1 MKTYFNIH
9 NHTMYSNIRL
19 LDCINRP
26 TDLIDKAIELGLSGI
41 AITDH
46 ECLSGHMEVNQYAKK
61 IREKYP
67 DFKIVLGNEV
77 YLVDKRENGIKYY
90 HFILTAKDAIG
101 HKALRELSSIAW
113 YNSYVDRGMERVP
126 ITKEELSK
134 IMSKYKGH
142 VIASTAC
149 MGGELSTAA
158 YNMSC
163 AENVNDMTSAKV
175 FYDQICEFIDYCQK
189 VFGDDFYIECAPST
203 AEDQCTTN
211 RKLYRIAQA
220 YDIPMIIGTD
230 AHYLTK
236 ADRFVHKSYLNSKGG
251 EREVDSFYEFAH
263 LMTYDEAYE
272 LLKKCFND
280 GTIAEQILYNS
291 YLLGFQYEDYSL
303 ERKQIIPKVTV
314 TDYPFGIDGWL
325 NYRQSDY
332 PVFCDLMLNGNI
344 QERYWANE
352 CYMSLL
358 EKMYNK
364 QIPEDKMEEYI
375 ARLEIEADIIKDIG
389 EKLDD
394 CLFAYFNTFKHYIDL
409 FWSCGSIVG
418 PGRGSATG
426 FLSNYLLGITQLDPI
441 RWNLPY
447 WRFLNKERAELPD
460 IDIDLAPSKR
470 PEIFRRIREE
480 RGELGLV
487 QVATFGT
494 EGTKSAVLTACR
506 GYRGPGAGYTESG
519 TGISSGEWSTIER
532 EGIDVDVAQYMSSL
546 IPQERGFLWSINDV
560 VYGNE
565 EKGRK
570 PVQAFI
576 REVSQ
581 YPGLLE
587 TIMSIEGLVN
597 KRSSHASGVILYS
610 NDPYETASFM
620 RTPSGDLITCYD
632 LHKAEAAG
640 DTKYDFLVTEI
651 SDKIIKCFEL
661 LVEDKVIKK
670 LGLRELYNK
679 YIHPEVIDTTD
690 KRIWEHL
697 AAGDVMDVFQFSTGV
712 GLAIAKKL
720 KPQNPMEMTAANAM
734 MRLMSDK
741 DKESQQDR
749 YVRIQNQG
757 LEVFDSEMRQAL
769 FTDEQR
775 ILMHK
780 HCDQYYGCCAIQ
792 EQMMELLM
800 DVAGFTLGEANNARK
815 IVAKK
820 QMSKIPELR
829 EQVYSRFDRVQSANY
844 FWENAVAPQLG
855 YAFSMNHSLPY
866 SFVGIQSIYF
876 VMNFNPIYWNTACLI
891 VNSGSLEDNS
901 EEEIVDIYAPE
912 AQDLAEGVKFI
923 DLPDKS
929 AKIRRT
935 AATDYGKVAK
945 AIGDIQAA
953 GIKVSL
959 ANINKS
965 KFGFAP
971 DVENNRILFGLKGM
985 LNVGDDVVDAI
996 IANRPYSSPK
1006 DFLNKVKPGKQAM
1019 ISLIKGGAFDDMEDR
1034 KFTMAWY
1041 IWETC
1046 DKKSRITLQNMG
1058 GLIKHGLLPEKTPE
1072 QILARRVYEFN
1083 RYLKAITKTDKC
1095 AYKDMYTLDERAISF
1110 LHEIEC
1116 DDLVET
1122 DNLAWFIKV
1131 KTWDNIYQKHM
1142 DVFRKWIASD
1152 KETILNALNTEI
1164 FMQDWEKY
1172 AKGTI
1177 SAWEMEVLCFYYHEH
1192 ELAHINNDRYGF
1204 VDFYD
1209 LPEDPVIE
1217 KTFNKGGKDIH
1228 IFHLNRICGTCIAK
1242 NKTKSTVTIL
1252 TTTGVVNVKFR
1263 KEYFSLFDKQI
1274 SERQSDGTKKI
1285 MEKSWFNRGNMIVV
1299 TGIRSG
1305 DDFISKKYASTGGH
1319 QLYKIDEVLSNGEL
1333 VLKDSRYQGG
1343 IEEDA

>member
-1 MKTYFNIH
+1 MGTYFNIH

-26 TDLIDKAIELGLSGI
+26 KDLIDKAIELGLSGI

-46 ECLSGHMEVNQYAKK
+46 ECLSAHMEVNQYAKEIK
-61 IREKYP
+61 KKHP
-67 DFKIVLGNEV
+67 DFIIALGNEV

-142 VIASTAC
+142 VVASTAC

-158 YNMSC
+158 YNMVC
-163 AENVNDMTSAKV
+163 AETVNDMASAKV
-175 FYDQICEFIDYCQK
+175 FYDQICDFIIFCRDI
-189 VFGDDFYIECAPST
+189 FGDDFYIECAPST
-203 AEDQCTTN
+203 AEDQCATN
-211 RKLYRIAQA
+211 RKLYRIAMA
-220 YDIPMIIGTD
+220 YDIPIIVGTD
-230 AHYLTK
+230 SHYLTK

-263 LMTYDEAYE
+263 LMNYDEVYD
-272 LLKKCFND
+272 LLKNCFGD
-280 GTIAEQILYNS
+280 GTIAEQILHNS
-291 YLLGFQYEDYSL
+291 DVLKNKFSEYSL
-303 ERKQIIPKVTV
+303 ERKQIIPKVAV
-314 TDYPFGIDGWL
+314 PFHDDIWDL
-325 NYRQSDY
+325 VPSDFQWNSY
-332 PVFCDLMLNGNI
+332 KWPVLDRIMMSGND
-344 QERYWANE
+344 QERYWLYE
-352 CYMSLL
+352 CIHSMIDKGLI
-358 EKMYNK
+358 NK
-364 QIPEDKMEEYI
+364 ENYWD
-375 ARLEIEADIIKDIG
+375 RLETEADIILDIG

-409 FWSCGSIVG
+409 FWECGSIVG

-426 FLSNYLLGITQLDPI
+426 FLSNYLLGITQLDPV
-441 RWNLPY
+441 RWGLPY

-470 PEIFRRIREE
+470 PAIFDAIRRE

-494 EGTKSAVLTACR
+494 EGTKSAILTACR
-506 GYRGPGAGYTESG
+506 GYRSEDYPD
-519 TGISSGEWSTIER
+519 
-532 EGIDVDVAQYMSSL
+532 GIDVDLAQYMSSL
-546 IPQERGFLWSINDV
+546 VPQERGFLWSINDV

-565 EKGRK
+565 EKDRR
-570 PVQAFI
+570 PVAPFI
-576 REVSQ
+576 REVNN
-581 YPGLLE
+581 YPGLLDI
-587 TIMSIEGLVN
+587 IMSIEGLVN
-597 KRSSHASGVILYS
+597 KRSSHASGVILYGD
-610 NDPYETASFM
+610 DPFETASFM

-661 LVEDKVIKK
+661 LVEDNVIEKM
-670 LGLRELYNK
+670 GLRDLYNK

-690 KRIWEHL
+690 QRIWDHL
-697 AAGDVMDVFQFSTGV
+697 AAGDVLDVFQFSTGV

-734 MRLMSDK
+734 MRLMSEK

-749 YVRIQNQG
+749 YVRIQRQG
-757 LEVFDSEMRQAL
+757 LDVFDREMDAAN
-769 FTDEQR
+769 FTPEQKA
-775 ILMHK
+775 LMHK
-780 HCDQYYGCCAIQ
+780 HCDQYWGCCAIQ

-815 IVAKK
+815 IVGKK
-820 QMSKIPELR
+820 QMSKIPQLR
-829 EQVYSRFDRVQSANY
+829 EQVYGNFDDVHVANY
-844 FWENAVAPQLG
+844 FWENAIAPQLG

-935 AATDYGKVAK
+935 AATDYGKIAK

-959 ANINKS
+959 ADINKS

-985 LNVGDDVVDAI
+985 LNVGDDVVAAI

-1019 ISLIKGGAFDDMEDR
+1019 ISLIKGGAFDSMEDR

-1058 GLIKHGLLPEKTPE
+1058 GLIRHNLLPEKTPE
-1072 QILARRVYEFN
+1072 QIMARRVYEFN
-1083 RYLKAITKTDKC
+1083 RYLKAITKADKY
-1095 AYKDMYTLDERAISF
+1095 AYAGMYSLDERAIAF

-1116 DDLVET
+1116 DDIMET
-1122 DNLAWFIKV
+1122 DNLSWYV
-1131 KTWDNIYQKHM
+1131 KTKAWDNIYQKHM
-1142 DVFRKWIASD
+1142 DVFRTWIASD
-1152 KETILNALNTEI
+1152 KEAILNALNAEI

-1172 AKGTI
+1172 AKGSI

-1192 ELAHINNDRYGF
+1192 ELEHINNDRYGF
-1204 VDFYD
+1204 IDFYS

-1217 KTFNKGGKDIH
+1217 KTFTKGGKDIH
-1228 IFHLNRICGTCIAK
+1228 IFKLNRICGTCIAK

-1263 KEYFSLFDKQI
+1263 KEYFTMFDKQI
-1274 SERQSDGTKKI
+1274 SERQADGTKKI

-1319 QLYKIDEVLSNGEL
+1319 QLYKIDAVLPNGEL
-1333 VLKDSRYQGG
+1333 ILKDSRYQGG